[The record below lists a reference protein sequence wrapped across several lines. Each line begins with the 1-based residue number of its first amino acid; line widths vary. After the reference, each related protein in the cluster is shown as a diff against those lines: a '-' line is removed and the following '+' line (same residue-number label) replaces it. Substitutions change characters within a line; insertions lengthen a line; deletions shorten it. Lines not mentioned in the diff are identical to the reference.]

1 MDCEW
6 NSEQTEPPLTKPR
19 KKKKNVCVS
28 LSAHQFKKKN
38 TTFVFMKQKNVQD
51 FNAFGNIVHFFQGTF
66 NLRIWII
73 IPQTQTSE
81 HSAQKKRWQKHIEGA
96 F

>member
-1 MDCEW
+1 
-6 NSEQTEPPLTKPR
+6 
-19 KKKKNVCVS
+19 
-28 LSAHQFKKKN
+28 
-38 TTFVFMKQKNVQD
+38 MKQKNVQD